1 MFIFKYAQGEIAA
14 IVNPP
19 HGNVNAP
26 SATGKVKGF
35 PAGALLQA
43 VLLNNFLHA
52 GIKAAFRAGL
62 VRMHGFRACAR
73 LARRRAPWPGGN
85 TQATWKSRRGR
96 RRRLALAAAR
106 EGMENMFGDISLS
119 TQMGIWGF
127 IIGLATGFVV
137 HRTNFCAMGAV
148 SDIVSFSDWRRMRAW
163 ILAMAVAMLGAQ
175 TLHLLGYVDLTRSIY
190 LNGNLPLS
198 LSGVIIGGLVF
209 GFGMVLAGGC
219 PGRNLMR
226 VGNGDLKA
234 MLVMF
239 VLAWAANLS
248 MKGILAFPRLWV
260 GGAVSLDLK
269 SLGLPDQGLATILGK
284 LTGAD
289 GPALHTVVMLAF
301 AGALALFAFKDKSF
315 RNSPRHIA
323 AGVFLG
329 LLVTAAWFITG
340 YLGYDEFA
348 DQPVQITGLTFIAPA
363 ADALKYWMF
372 WTGDTITFAI
382 ATVTGVVIGSFI
394 SSKLN
399 RTFHLSTFVDTPDT
413 VRNIV
418 GAVLMGFG
426 GILALG
432 CTFGQGI
439 TGMST
444 LAIGSI
450 IATISIIAGGV
461 AGVKYMERVLDI

>member
-1 MFIFKYAQGEIAA
+1 MFQ
-14 IVNPP
+14 
-19 HGNVNAP
+19 
-26 SATGKVKGF
+26 
-35 PAGALLQA
+35 
-43 VLLNNFLHA
+43 
-52 GIKAAFRAGL
+52 
-62 VRMHGFRACAR
+62 
-73 LARRRAPWPGGN
+73 
-85 TQATWKSRRGR
+85 
-96 RRRLALAAAR
+96 
-106 EGMENMFGDISLS
+106 DLS
-119 TQMGIWGF
+119 ITTQMGIWGF
-127 IIGLATGFVV
+127 IIGLLLGAVI

-163 ILAMAVAMLGAQ
+163 ILAMAVAILGAQ
-175 TLHLLGYVDLTRSIY
+175 TLHLLGYIDLTRSIY
-190 LNGNLPLS
+190 LSTNFQ
-198 LSGVIIGGLVF
+198 LSGLVLGGLIF

-248 MKGILAFPRLWV
+248 MKGLFAYPRIWLQS
-260 GGAVSLDLK
+260 AVSFDLK
-269 SLGLPDQGLATILGK
+269 SLGVSDQGVATILGA
-284 LTGAD
+284 LTGA
-289 GPALHTVVMLAF
+289 GGVAMHTVVMLAF
-301 AGALALFAFKDKSF
+301 AAALALFAFKDAGF
-315 RNSPRHIA
+315 RRSPRHVA
-323 AGVFLG
+323 AGVLIG
-329 LLVTAAWFITG
+329 LLIVLAWVVTG
-340 YLGYDEFA
+340 YLGFDEF
-348 DQPVQITGLTFIAPA
+348 DPQPITSFTFIAPA

-382 ATVTGVVIGSFI
+382 ASVTGVVIGAFI

-426 GILALG
+426 GIMALG

-444 LAIGSI
+444 LALGSI
-450 IATISIIAGGV
+450 IATLSIIAGGV
-461 AGVKYMERVLDI
+461 LGVKYMERVLDI